1 MNIALNLIKIIMF
14 NGNLEQQSI
23 ATIADAHA
31 MQMANL

>member
-1 MNIALNLIKIIMF
+1 MF
-14 NGNLEQQSI
+14 NSNLEQQSI